1 MTARSRTREA
11 LLTASIV
18 SCVCVALVSRP
29 GAAVDIELGRYLA
42 TECMT
47 CHSASATS
55 AIPNIFGVD
64 LDHLIEVI
72 KAYREKVL
80 PNPIMQNAAGGL
92 SDDEIR
98 ALALY
103 FATTTRP

>member
-1 MTARSRTREA
+1 MTARSRAREA
-11 LLTASIV
+11 LATASIV
-18 SCVCVALVSRP
+18 SFACAAVVSRP
-29 GAAVDIELGRYLA
+29 SAAVDNELGRYLA

-47 CHSASATS
+47 CHSASGTS
-55 AIPNIFGVD
+55 GIPNIFGVD

-103 FATTTRP
+103 FATTRKP